1 MLRIITHIHIP
12 FGKITMPLFGRKN
25 KKDILSA
32 EQCSYPSQVPSYVN
46 DSSSQMANANA
57 NEKGKNGVPPHS
69 SPQSDISSSPSTPP
83 KPKLSF
89 QCQQAHGSPVGIIS
103 GFTNVKELY
112 MKIAECY
119 DIEPSDVSC
128 SLLLFL
134 SSTILFFTT

>member
-1 MLRIITHIHIP
+1 
-12 FGKITMPLFGRKN
+12 MPLFGRKN

-46 DSSSQMANANA
+46 DSSPQMANA
-57 NEKGKNGVPPHS
+57 NEKGKNGVPPNS

-119 DIEPSDVSC
+119 DIEPSDVS
-128 SLLLFL
+128 STLLLFL
-134 SSTILFFTT
+134 SSTFYFSLQLKAFRYPC